1 MTSQAVLDQPVCI
14 TGKSI
19 TTLCNIQDLQ
29 TAVLSEANI
38 QKGFNLASMGQLKLY
53 LLLIMV
59 MFSISVAL
67 ERILLWLYSIFTSI
81 KTAPV

>member
-1 MTSQAVLDQPVCI
+1 MTSQAVLDNRVCI

-29 TAVLSEANI
+29 TTVLSLADI
-38 QKGFNLASMGQLKLY
+38 QKVITWQARGQLRLY
-53 LLLIMV
+53 LLSIMV
-59 MFSISVAL
+59 MFSISLAL
-67 ERILLWLYSIFTSI
+67 EKIQVWLYSIFTSI